1 MGLLYLEGWAS
12 RAGTT
17 QEAVFA
23 PGGMVYKTWD
33 CSLERAVLESERMN
47 RLFCIPQVKPLG
59 LLKPSSLMKVSG
71 RFKAHQDALPR
82 LPVPPLQQSL
92 DHYLKALQP
101 IVSEE
106 EWAHTKQLVDE
117 FQTSG
122 GVGERLQKGLERR
135 AKKMENWVSE
145 VAASCQSPRGH
156 RSSRAPLELTLRGM
170 GEKADNQDCT
180 SAGEVMFSRGITWR
194 LSRRSY
200 WLGLWLCGRTFP

>member
-1 MGLLYLEGWAS
+1 
-12 RAGTT
+12 
-17 QEAVFA
+17 
-23 PGGMVYKTWD
+23 
-33 CSLERAVLESERMN
+33 MN
-47 RLFCIPQVKPLG
+47 KLFYFPQVKPLG

-135 AKKMENWVSE
+135 AKKMENWVSDGPPGPR
-145 VAASCQSPRGH
+145 VLQSTPQLVCCWLHAHGLPILVVL
-156 RSSRAPLELTLRGM
+156 AFLF
-170 GEKADNQDCT
+170 
-180 SAGEVMFSRGITWR
+180 VR
-194 LSRRSY
+194 LAE
-200 WLGLWLCGRTFP
+200 

>member
-1 MGLLYLEGWAS
+1 MLSPPPIPTCTARPLEGGATS
-12 RAGTT
+12 GSSAEKPGQAPPAGGRLYPGDGVHKTCRSP
-17 QEAVFA
+17 A
-23 PGGMVYKTWD
+23 P
-33 CSLERAVLESERMN
+33 RAVERMN
-47 RLFCIPQVKPLG
+47 KVLCCLQVKPLG

-106 EWAHTKQLVDE
+106 EWVQTKQLVEE

-135 AKKMENWVSE
+135 ARKMENWVSME
-145 VAASCQSPRGH
+145 TRTGRVHFLVPTAGTLGFLVAPISWALILHDTQ
-156 RSSRAPLELTLRGM
+156 
-170 GEKADNQDCT
+170 
-180 SAGEVMFSRGITWR
+180 
-194 LSRRSY
+194 
-200 WLGLWLCGRTFP
+200 